1 MPAMLADT
9 SAMASFNATA
19 RVMRYIAQNP
29 VHVNGAV
36 RFP

>member
-1 MPAMLADT
+1 MPAT
-9 SAMASFNATA
+9 SSPLGSFNATA